1 MTPLSSRFWRA
12 AMVLLSVTFAAAPSA
27 FASHRDISAKNF
39 FARAERLHEALNG
52 RPTGQ
57 RSRQDYRRVMDAYRR
72 VYYAA
77 PTTSKAD
84 AGVVGVAELLAE
96 MGRQFEDQKSSHA
109 AIGQYEFLRREYPG
123 SRYRFD
129 ALFTIGQ
136 IYKEDLDDPAGAKQF
151 ASRADATYSL

>member
-12 AMVLLSVTFAAAPSA
+12 AMVLLSVTFVAAPSS
-27 FASHRDISAKNF
+27 FASHRDISGKSL
-39 FARAERLHEALNG
+39 FARAERLREALNG

-77 PTTSKAD
+77 PTSSKAD

-96 MGRQFEDQKSSHA
+96 MGRQFFEDQKSSHA
-109 AIGQYEFLRREYPG
+109 AIGQYEFLRHE
-123 SRYRFD
+123 
-129 ALFTIGQ
+129 
-136 IYKEDLDDPAGAKQF
+136 
-151 ASRADATYSL
+151 